1 MGCIAGRPGRFSEYF
16 CSGVYTLASGDRLT
30 AAEGGFELA
39 VPLAV
44 ESVSPAGGKR
54 ASTTTPSAQLLK
66 PVGLAQPDDNDK
78 GNGGGHHQEEGGRKV
93 VVAVLDRID
102 GDDRREPADDTLV
115 EVEPHRGDRATHR
128 ARGYFRPSSPGQ
140 LSRKP

>member
-1 MGCIAGRPGRFSEYF
+1 MPVDPAASVRDF

-54 ASTTTPSAQLLK
+54 ASTGMPRSAMLETTVS
-66 PVGLAQPDDNDK
+66 DN
-78 GNGGGHHQEEGGRKV
+78 G
-93 VVAVLDRID
+93 
-102 GDDRREPADDTLV
+102 
-115 EVEPHRGDRATHR
+115 
-128 ARGYFRPSSPGQ
+128 
-140 LSRKP
+140 